1 MKERT
6 PSSVAFWVFVV
17 VAPVL
22 ASLIAIAQFPPGIE
36 VPLHWD
42 FSGQVDSWGSPW
54 MMLPVSLIMCAG
66 NALMGVMYRY
76 SDTMYDM
83 GLVHGVSRKNVRPFL
98 CGTAVVLVIVM
109 VVLLGWWVMG
119 AEAAM

>member
-1 MKERT
+1 
-6 PSSVAFWVFVV
+6 
-17 VAPVL
+17 
-22 ASLIAIAQFPPGIE
+22 
-36 VPLHWD
+36 
-42 FSGQVDSWGSPW
+42 

-109 VVLLGWWVMG
+109 VALLGWWVMG